1 MLVKNRYFRGDGT
14 RSGSAGACSSMAVCV
29 GVGMGGVF
37 VHRFTRLVSATV
49 SANVLLRLAT
59 SATSAAAA
67 AALKWPPEWLRAFG
81 SFAKRFAALD
91 ASASS
96 SGEHSTAHANGARS
110 PWALLLLLLLLLL
123 LPVSLLSA
131 PLLLRRE
138 SPPPGT
144 QPPRLPP
151 SAGGH
156 RTASN
161 WRDGHG
167 GSSSSIAGVPD
178 AGGAAAVTLP
188 RLSASLARGW

>member
-123 LPVSLLSA
+123 PVSLLSA